1 VSFSWDRFTRFV
13 QLNSADIWRYA
24 VEHVE
29 IVLAALAIA
38 LVLGVAI
45 AVVTYRTR
53 LGAQLAVTGAGV
65 ILTIPSFALLGLLIP
80 PFGLGTTPVLIA
92 LVLYSLLPIVRNTIV
107 GLRGV
112 DPQIVDGARGCG
124 MSTVQRLV
132 RVELPLAW
140 PVIVAG
146 LRVAAQLAIGIAA
159 IAAYVRGPGLGTL
172 IFNGISSLGSFNAIN
187 QVIVGT
193 LGVVVIA
200 LAFDLAFVV
209 LAKVTAPRG
218 IRA

>member
-1 VSFSWDRFTRFV
+1 MILLLFNARQSGGEKGERVTFSWDRFTRFV
-13 QLNSADIWRYA
+13 QLNSDDIRRYS

-38 LVLGVAI
+38 LVLGVVI
-45 AVVTYRTR
+45 AVATYRTG
-53 LGAQLAVTGAGV
+53 LGAQIAVTGTGV

-124 MSTVQRLV
+124 MSTLQRLV

-140 PVIVAG
+140 RVMIAG
-146 LRVAAQLAIGIAA
+146 LRVSAQLAIGIADREL
-159 IAAYVRGPGLGTL
+159 RGD
-172 IFNGISSLGSFNAIN
+172 A
-187 QVIVGT
+187 Q
-193 LGVVVIA
+193 A
-200 LAFDLAFVV
+200 
-209 LAKVTAPRG
+209 
-218 IRA
+218 